1 MDKILQM
8 RQKRAEIIKN
18 MRALVTAAEEGQRA
32 LTEDENTKFEGMRAE
47 AEQLA
52 TSIVR
57 EEQLRGLEGG
67 DQPAPA
73 PAGARSVTATGQ
85 RELENGI
92 RTARFVK
99 CALLAKRTRE
109 AATAIAERLYLGDE
123 QLRAVMTEGT
133 ASDGGVLVPEN
144 LYNEIIP
151 LLRQTGITRSLGAIE
166 IPLPNGNLTMPKQTG
181 AANFTWVG
189 ENKPIG
195 NSKITMGNIK
205 LSAKKLAGI
214 IPISNELLA
223 DASIAADRF
232 IRDEIVSG
240 IAESEDITALYGT
253 GTENAPKGIT
263 VACAANK
270 VAVDSELTAE
280 TIYTLVGKMLSVK
293 LTNPALAWRI
303 PGVLWAKIY
312 GMQTA
317 SGSFIFRDEMNKG
330 TLCGYPFKIDNNIK
344 VGTDANGKTQ
354 IFLGDWKHF
363 LIGSASALQISISTD
378 ASYKDGSTVVSAFEN
393 DLTLMRAIIRED
405 FGVRYNEAFVFADGI
420 FTIPS
425 ASQAAESQG

>member
-1 MDKILQM
+1 
-8 RQKRAEIIKN
+8 
-18 MRALVTAAEEGQRA
+18 
-32 LTEDENTKFEGMRAE
+32 
-47 AEQLA
+47 
-52 TSIVR
+52 
-57 EEQLRGLEGG
+57 
-67 DQPAPA
+67 
-73 PAGARSVTATGQ
+73 
-85 RELENGI
+85 
-92 RTARFVK
+92 
-99 CALLAKRTRE
+99 
-109 AATAIAERLYLGDE
+109 
-123 QLRAVMTEGT
+123 
-133 ASDGGVLVPEN
+133 
-144 LYNEIIP
+144 
-151 LLRQTGITRSLGAIE
+151 
-166 IPLPNGNLTMPKQTG
+166 
-181 AANFTWVG
+181 
-189 ENKPIG
+189 
-195 NSKITMGNIK
+195 MGNIK

-270 VAVDSELTAE
+270 VTVNAELTAE
-280 TIYTLVGKMLSVK
+280 NIYTLVGKMLSVK

-344 VGTDANGKTQ
+344 DGTDANGKTQ

-363 LIGSASALQISISTD
+363 LIGSASALQISVSTD
-378 ASYKDGSTVVSAFEN
+378 ASYTDGSTVVSAFEN
-393 DLTLMRAIIRED
+393 DLTLMRAIVRED

-420 FTIPS
+420 FTIP
-425 ASQAAESQG
+425 AAG